1 MGWST
6 RDGVRLY
13 HEVAGRGTPA
23 LVMIHGGGCDHTA
36 FAPQLAHFQAGHRVV
51 AVDLRGH
58 GRSDAPI
65 QEYTIPG
72 FAEDVI
78 SLCQQLDLDKPVL
91 IGHSLGGR
99 IALEVVAQHPDLP
112 AAVVAVESALLPPS
126 GATDVPPLAAM
137 LRTPGYREAAREFF
151 ERTLFLPT
159 DNPIRKALL
168 VEQMISIPQHVLA
181 SAFANTFAWDGE
193 GGCCV
198 QRATTLNLRGGR
210 DQRPDPPSPVVPADR
225 PRPNG
230 RSPALQPPRGARS
243 GQRHDRALPR
253 RLLAASNGVG
263 ISRPDGASAG

>member
-6 RDGVRLY
+6 REGVRLY
-13 HEVAGRGTPA
+13 HEVAGRGTPE

-112 AAVVAVESALLPPS
+112 AAVVVMESVILPPS

-193 GGCCV
+193 KAVAACSVPLLLISGAV
-198 QRATTLNLRGGR
+198 VTNDLTRLRRLCPQIVHG
-210 DQRPDPPSPVVPADR
+210 QTV
-225 PRPNG
+225 
-230 RSPALQPPRGARS
+230 GARHFNHLEVPDQVNAMIERFLAVS
-243 GQRHDRALPR
+243 LPHPT
-253 RLLAASNGVG
+253 A
-263 ISRPDGASAG
+263 